1 MRSAKSSL
9 SKLHTHT
16 AEVIQPVKQGHS
28 VTLTERGKPIAIIAP
43 VLRRGITGAEIAER
57 MKKYQTPEWDAAL
70 EELGASMAL
79 NRGLE

>member
-70 EELGASMAL
+70 EELGASMAR